1 MAVWAT
7 GLRELMWEAVVVA
20 RGMAWA
26 RLTHLILEASAAT
39 AAAPFIAIPGMGA
52 LRSFKA
58 VGLAL
63 LPCQR
68 KEGVPTGVLE
78 ADKAGEAIVA
88 RTRTV
93 KYPKVAD

>member
-1 MAVWAT
+1 MAACAT

-26 RLTHLILEASAAT
+26 CLTQLLLEASAAT
-39 AAAPFIAIPGMGA
+39 AAAPSIAIPGLGA
-52 LRSFKA
+52 LRPPKA

-68 KEGVPTGVLE
+68 KEGIPTGVLE
-78 ADKAGEAIVA
+78 ADKAGKAMVS

-93 KYPKVAD
+93 EYPKVAD